1 MIRRY
6 RYEKHYEVPAS
17 RQASVEGFSD
27 YPSCGVECS
36 TDYGGTYDGDDGNPS
51 YICRSD
57 LPHCGV
63 NPFTSTGLFIES
75 YRPGKAW
82 ARSEWSGVSEMKPA
96 FYLWGLKPDESKP
109 CPTQNIVENNKYLP
123 GKVVGLNEIESLL
136 PEYPNPELA
145 RIWPKIPRWIIKADL
160 GRLVY
165 LYFNGGFYFDVDCKI
180 NKNFLENI
188 DKETILFTE
197 AILDSTDELG
207 PREIKDD
214 AHKLRVANYAMGSI
228 LKNNK
233 FYQKCI
239 EECIS
244 RLKAILQED
253 KPINDL
259 DVLWVCGP
267 DVITTMYHRLN
278 QKGKNE
284 VLLLP
289 EGTVANEN
297 SGSWRG

>member
-1 MIRRY
+1 MAKI
-6 RYEKHYEVPAS
+6 
-17 RQASVEGFSD
+17 
-27 YPSCGVECS
+27 
-36 TDYGGTYDGDDGNPS
+36 
-51 YICRSD
+51 
-57 LPHCGV
+57 
-63 NPFTSTGLFIES
+63 
-75 YRPGKAW
+75 
-82 ARSEWSGVSEMKPA
+82 
-96 FYLWGLKPDESKP
+96 
-109 CPTQNIVENNKYLP
+109 
-123 GKVVGLNEIESLL
+123 SL
-136 PEYPNPELA
+136 
-145 RIWPKIPRWIIKADL
+145 I
-160 GRLVY
+160 
-165 LYFNGGFYFDVDCKI
+165 YFDVDCKI

-297 SGSWRG
+297 SGSWRGK

>member
-1 MIRRY
+1 
-6 RYEKHYEVPAS
+6 P
-17 RQASVEGFSD
+17 
-27 YPSCGVECS
+27 YPGGPKSGGWRECS
-36 TDYGGTYDGDDGNPS
+36 THDTTEHPEWEELRYDDRDQKRKECLPPLRKVLSGTRMK
-51 YICRSD
+51 CRV
-57 LPHCGV
+57 PHCGV
-63 NPFTSTGLFIES
+63 NPFTSTGLFSES
-75 YRPGKAW
+75 SRPGKAW

-207 PREIKDD
+207 PREIKDA

-253 KPINDL
+253 KPINDM